1 MAELPFTQIAN
12 LVTTVHYQILEAN
25 WRDIQALYRLE
36 KACFGRDAWPL
47 LDIVA
52 VVTLPGVVRLK
63 AVVDDQLVGFIAG
76 EAKPKERLGWILTL
90 GVSPDYRRLGIGRA
104 LLLECEQRLGMP
116 RIRLS
121 VRRTNWPAIHLY
133 YREGYREVD
142 VWKHYYSDG
151 EDALILEK
159 IVDS

>member
-90 GVSPDYRRLGIGRA
+90 GVSPDYRRLGIGRS
-104 LLLECEQRLGMP
+104 LLLECEQRLNMP